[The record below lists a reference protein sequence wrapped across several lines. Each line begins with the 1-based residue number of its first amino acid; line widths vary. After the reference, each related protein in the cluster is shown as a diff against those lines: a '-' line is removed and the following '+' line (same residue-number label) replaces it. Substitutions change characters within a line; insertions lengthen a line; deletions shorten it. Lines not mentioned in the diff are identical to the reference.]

1 MSSDNEIE
9 TRVIKASY
17 ILQSKVGA
25 GPLDQE
31 KVRDS
36 QRVIDTNRVDFVPLG
51 MEFLDELAEIMKK
64 AKKEQMDPKE
74 LRELMTQPIMQLKGN
89 ASMFKYNLIGE
100 LANVMLSFLESIK
113 EVDNDAYEI
122 VEAHHKTLHAIIMKR
137 MAGDGGAHG
146 QAFTNEL
153 KQACRRYFN
162 AKNIPISGVF
172 LVDAP

>member
-1 MSSDNEIE
+1 MSSNSEVE

-31 KVRDS
+31 KVRES

-51 MEFLDELAEIMKK
+51 LEFLDELEAILKQ
-64 AKKEQMDPKE
+64 AKEEHMDPTE
-74 LRELMTQPIMQLKGN
+74 LRELMTQPIMQLKAN
-89 ASMFKYNLIGE
+89 ASMFKYDLIGD

-113 EVDNDAYEI
+113 EVDNDAHEI
-122 VEAHHKTLHAIIMKR
+122 VEAHHKTLRAIITKR
-137 MAGDGGAHG
+137 MSGNGGVHG

-162 AKNIPISGVF
+162 AKNIPVSGVF
-172 LVDAP
+172 LVDKP